1 MEEQQCWAAIIQWID
16 DAGTFASC
24 ALACKASARA
34 ASDPLVVAAWL
45 LRTDPQRC
53 LLRACRLGS
62 ESESVTAVLM
72 RGHGIHVRSSTIY
85 ALSTSPDP
93 DDSRALGTLLQVIA
107 RLYPPDDAWYILSAS
122 FVLGCLH
129 GRNEVV
135 RSVVRLMREHGRGWP
150 SDGMRIVQGLEDHD
164 WKDIVDLLAEDCAS
178 IFDIGTAMA
187 RKGRH
192 RSTERLV
199 KTLLLHNAKA

>member
-1 MEEQQCWAAIIQWID
+1 MMEEQQCWAAIIPWIE

-45 LRTDPQRC
+45 VRMHPEDPQHC
-53 LLRACRLGS
+53 LLRACRIGC
-62 ESESVTAVLM
+62 ESVTAVLV
-72 RGHGIHVRSSTIY
+72 RKHGIHVRSSIIHS
-85 ALSTSPDP
+85 LSTSPDP
-93 DDSRALGTLLQVIA
+93 GDSNALSTLLQVIA
-107 RLYPPDDAWYILSAS
+107 RFYHLDDAWYVLSAS

-135 RSVVRLMREHGRGWP
+135 RRVVRLMREHGRGWP

-164 WKDIVDLLAEDCAS
+164 WRDIVELLAEDCAS

-199 KTLLLHNAKA
+199 KTLLLRDA